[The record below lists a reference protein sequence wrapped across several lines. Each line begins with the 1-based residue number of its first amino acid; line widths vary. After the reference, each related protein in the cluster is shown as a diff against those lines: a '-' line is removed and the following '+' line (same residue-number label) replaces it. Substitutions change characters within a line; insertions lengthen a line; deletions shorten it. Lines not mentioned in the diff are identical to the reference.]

1 MHQRFQ
7 RFQRRRP
14 QSLVIALY
22 LNAVLLAGMLLVLLG
37 RDGSAMPRIL
47 PAAYAQNQPAIAG
60 GAGVFI
66 VPAQFSPQNFGCYLM
81 DIDAQ
86 TLCAYQFDPASSQLR
101 LKAARNFRWDRRLGN
116 FNTEKPTPAE
126 VQQLV
131 EQEQESHRVLDSN
144 KEKPPVEA
152 PQKNE

>member
-1 MHQRFQ
+1 
-7 RFQRRRP
+7 
-14 QSLVIALY
+14 VVALY
-22 LNAVLLAGMLLVLLG
+22 LNAALLAGIVLILIS

-47 PAAYAQNQPAIAG
+47 PAAYGQNQPAIAG

-66 VPAQFSPQNFGCYLM
+66 VPAQFSDHNFGCYLL

-86 TLCAYQFDPASSQLR
+86 TLCAYQFDPSSSQLR
-101 LKAARNFRWDRRLGN
+101 LKAARNFHWDRRLGH
-116 FNTEKPTPAE
+116 FNTPSPTPEE

-144 KEKPPVEA
+144 KDKAPVEA

>member
-1 MHQRFQ
+1 
-7 RFQRRRP
+7 
-14 QSLVIALY
+14 VVALFV
-22 LNAVLLAGMLLVLLG
+22 NAALLAGVLLVLLG
-37 RDGSAMPRIL
+37 RDGAAAMPRIL
-47 PAAYAQNQPAIAG
+47 PAAYGQNQPAIAG

-66 VPAQFSPQNFGCYLM
+66 VPAQFSERNFGCYLL

-86 TLCAYQFDPASSQLR
+86 TLCAYQFDPNSSQLR

-126 VQQLV
+126 AQQLV
-131 EQEQESHRVLDSN
+131 EQEQESNRVLDQ
-144 KEKPPVEA
+144 KKDKPAVEA